1 MHIKVKKQW
10 VISCLLITVFGCS
23 KNIKAEDT
31 VLHIGNS
38 EIAHEVSSILRSREV
53 WYQITPK
60 NNIKVRNLN
69 ETLKIVVPIVRE
81 IVEKH
86 VPDER
91 NISVDESD
99 EQKYI
104 NKFKENEISFKLV
117 NLDGIKYLVWREGD
131 ASAASVLVNEILLE

>member
-10 VISCLLITVFGCS
+10 VIFCLLITVFGCS

-31 VLHIGNS
+31 VLHIGNF

-69 ETLKIVVPIVRE
+69 AVSYTHLTLPT
-81 IVEKH
+81 
-86 VPDER
+86 
-91 NISVDESD
+91 SD
-99 EQKYI
+99 
-104 NKFKENEISFKLV
+104 LV
-117 NLDGIKYLVWREGD
+117 
-131 ASAASVLVNEILLE
+131 